1 MKKYRE
7 CTKRKIERLLEKNL
21 IKYENETFVYIA
33 NGKEVENIQLK
44 KAYREGESDEDMEDD
59 EEIDLSDDSASY
71 KEAN

>member
-1 MKKYRE
+1 M
-7 CTKRKIERLLEKNL
+7 EKNL

-71 KEAN
+71 KEANW